1 MFAGKRDDVL
11 RKVDGQWKIRKRTML
26 LDQSVL
32 LSATM
37 PFVL

>member
-1 MFAGKRDDVL
+1 MERDDVL
-11 RKVDGQWKIRKRTML
+11 RKVDGQWKICKRTML
-26 LDQSVL
+26 LADQSVL